1 VQRITAGRGIWHGG
15 TLETAPA
22 EALQLWIN
30 LARAQKGLPPSYQT
44 VAAAAIPEHQ
54 VGDATVR
61 VLVGAGS
68 PLQLHTPAR
77 YYDVALPP
85 HGQTALAVPAGF
97 QGFVYVLQGVVALGS
112 TLAAAHAT
120 QIAVMGEGS
129 AEEGALRAQ
138 AGPEGARFVLA
149 AGQPHR
155 EPVRF
160 NGNFVD

>member
-1 VQRITAGRGIWHGG
+1 
-15 TLETAPA
+15 
-22 EALQLWIN
+22 
-30 LARAQKGLPPSYQT
+30 
-44 VAAAAIPEHQ
+44 

-68 PLQLHTPAR
+68 PLQLHAPAR

-97 QGFVYVLQGVVALGS
+97 QGFVYALQGVVALGS

-120 QIAVMGEGS
+120 QIAVLGEGSAEGS